1 LNLSKSAKETIMNP
15 IIRHI
20 CRVAAVLVGL
30 AAAALAAATPAFATL
45 EPDPGSGYVAPTS
58 VPAQI
63 QYRTIVAGGM
73 PGWQIALIA
82 VGAALL
88 AAVVAILADRA
99 RAARR
104 PAVLA
109 AA

>member
-1 LNLSKSAKETIMNP
+1 MNP
-15 IIRHI
+15 IRHI
-20 CRVAAVLVGL
+20 HRFAVVLAGL
-30 AAAALAAATPAFATL
+30 AAAMLLATPAFARVV
-45 EPDPGSGYVAPTS
+45 PPPGEAYQGTYCRPRPAS

-88 AAVVAILADRA
+88 AAALAVLADRA
-99 RAARR
+99 
-104 PAVLA
+104 LA
-109 AA
+109 AHRRTVATAA

>member
-1 LNLSKSAKETIMNP
+1 MKP
-15 IIRHI
+15 IRHI
-20 CRVAAVLVGL
+20 RRIAAVLAGL
-30 AAAALAAATPAFATL
+30 AAAVLLATPAFARVV
-45 EPDPGSGYVAPTS
+45 PPPGEAYEGHVAPASVPAS

-88 AAVVAILADRA
+88 AATLAVLADRA

-104 PAVLA
+104 PAVPTA
-109 AA
+109 A

>member
-1 LNLSKSAKETIMNP
+1 LKLSKNAKETVMNP
-15 IIRHI
+15 IRHI
-20 CRVAAVLVGL
+20 RRVAAVLVGL
-30 AAAALAAATPAFATL
+30 AAAVLAATPAFATL

-88 AAVVAILADRA
+88 AAVAAVLADRA

-104 PAVLA
+104 LAVPTA
-109 AA
+109 A